1 MKEQAATPN
10 RKVRLVLYVTAAEY
24 PNRYFYAK
32 RNKTE

>member
-24 PNRYFYAK
+24 PKRFFLAK
-32 RNKTE
+32 RSKAE